1 MKKSLIDGGAIG
13 RKLDFVAQEMN
24 REANTI
30 LSKTTDL
37 EITDIGIELK
47 TSIEKIREQIQNIE

>member
-37 EITDIGIELK
+37 EITDIGIELNNQLK
-47 TSIEKIREQIQNIE
+47 KYVNRYKI